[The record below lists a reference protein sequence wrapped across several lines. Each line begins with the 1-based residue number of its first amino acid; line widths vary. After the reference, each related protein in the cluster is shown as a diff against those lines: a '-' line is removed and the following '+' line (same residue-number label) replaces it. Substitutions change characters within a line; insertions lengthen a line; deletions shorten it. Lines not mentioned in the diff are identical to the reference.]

1 MKIKKEYVMII
12 LNCEKYK
19 YKADYQKETWL
30 SNFDIFYLH
39 IIGKED
45 LTKEYEL
52 DLSKNILYIQCKDDY
67 IHLAHKTILAL
78 KAVNKL
84 FDYKYIYK
92 TDDDQELL
100 KPALFSILH
109 NLFQTK
115 EIHYGGKVVEV
126 ARAHYSQYYRIHP
139 ELPKNII
146 VYPTKYCNGRF
157 YFLSKEAIQYLLKQ
171 EYDICKEY
179 FEDYAIGFH
188 LHTEYKNSIF
198 HINTE
203 SFFKDIPEENYNKS

>member
-1 MKIKKEYVMII
+1 MKIQKEYVMII

-19 YKADYQKETWL
+19 YKAEYQKQTWL
-30 SNFDIFYLH
+30 SSFNIFYLH

-45 LTKEYEL
+45 LTKEYQL
-52 DLSKNILYIQCKDDY
+52 DLSENILYIQCKDDY
-67 IHLAHKTILAL
+67 IHLPQKTFFAL
-78 KAVNKL
+78 KAVNNL

-115 EIHYGGKVVEV
+115 EIHYGGKVMEIKNPY
-126 ARAHYSQYYRIHP
+126 YSQYHKIHP
-139 ELPKNII
+139 ELPTNII
-146 VYPTKYCNGRF
+146 IYPTKYCNGRF

-171 EYDICKEY
+171 QYYIFQEY

-188 LHTEYKNSIF
+188 LHSEYKKSIF
-198 HINTE
+198 DINTDT
-203 SFFKDIPEENYNKS
+203 FFKDIPEENYNKC

>member
-1 MKIKKEYVMII
+1 MKIQKEYVMII

-19 YKADYQKETWL
+19 YKADYQKQTWL

-39 IIGKED
+39 IIGKEN
-45 LTKEYEL
+45 LTKEYQL
-52 DLSKNILYIQCKDDY
+52 DLSENILYVRCKDGY
-67 IHLAHKTILAL
+67 NYLSHKTFLAL
-78 KAVNKL
+78 RAVDKL

-109 NLFQTK
+109 NLFQVK
-115 EIHYGGKVVEV
+115 EIHYGGKVNEV
-126 ARAHYSQYYRIHP
+126 KQAYYSQYYKIHP

-146 VYPTKYCNGRF
+146 IYPTKYCSGRF

-171 EYDICKEY
+171 QYYICQEY
-179 FEDYAIGFH
+179 FEDYAIGCH
-188 LHTEYKNSIF
+188 LHSEYKKNIF
-198 HINTE
+198 PINTDT
-203 SFFKDIPEENYNKS
+203 FFKDIPEEIYNKP

>member
-1 MKIKKEYVMII
+1 MII
-12 LNCEKYK
+12 LNCKKYQ

-39 IIGKED
+39 ILGKED

-52 DLSKNILYIQCKDDY
+52 DLSNNILYIQCKDDY
-67 IHLAHKTILAL
+67 IHLPHKTILAL

-84 FDYKYIYK
+84 FDYKYVYK

-100 KPALFSILH
+100 KPGLFSILH

-115 EIHYGGKVVEV
+115 EIHYGGKVVNIKK
-126 ARAHYSQYYRIHP
+126 AHISTYYRIHP
-139 ELPKNII
+139 ELPKN
-146 VYPTKYCNGRF
+146 VTLYPIKYCNGRF

-171 EYDICKEY
+171 EYVICKEY
-179 FEDYAIGFH
+179 FEDYAIGYH
-188 LHTEYKNSIF
+188 LHTQYKNYIF
-198 HINTE
+198 HINTDT
-203 SFFKDIPEENYNKS
+203 FFKDIPEENYNKS